1 MSLSNKSGL
10 YVFFGGRW
18 VLLLMGLLIYTKSGS
33 VTPGLLLAAV
43 LFHTAYSLLYLFK
56 MGKNAAVAASAVDI
70 GFGVYLLWLTGGLSS
85 PFLIYC
91 FTGLLMLKRFVTWRR
106 YYAITLSYALFLPMI
121 FAATSER
128 PAYIYLLNHFD
139 YSFIVLGYFCL
150 ISFAHYTIQIVRK
163 QYRKLVMIY
172 SSRFMARQP
181 RNQGSI
187 PYLEGLLKKILD
199 EREVILCMESDR
211 QNEKVHSWKHTYFTN
226 YMKQNVSLNGQRMYA
241 KLPSPTGELESL
253 YIQTLLDRSGES
265 YGWLLVKAE
274 KNELSILHKIYIQ
287 FILMR
292 LEAIHFSDEELLEAE
307 EAAVAIERGTIAQN
321 IHDGITQEL
330 FFISIQ
336 LFQLKNALPVHAR
349 EEMLP
354 YVTEIEKKVKE
365 SHRNIRQFIIE
376 LKDEKRTVNLHYAID
391 KLLHR
396 ITENTGVKP
405 IFEHIGWVSQEQVDI
420 EGAIYH
426 LVEEAANNVIKH
438 AKAKHLHVTIEVT
451 SVQWMVRIKDDGI
464 GIKTVDRHQEGR
476 FGLGGMEGRIRAL
489 NGTIS
494 FQSEEAAGTTVIAFI
509 PRERSTAYV

>member
-1 MSLSNKSGL
+1 MVLSNKSSL
-10 YVFFGGRW
+10 YGFFGGRW
-18 VLLLMGLLIYTKSGS
+18 VLLLVGLLIYTKSGN

-43 LFHTAYSLLYLFK
+43 LFHTAYSLSYLFK
-56 MGKNAAVAASAVDI
+56 MGQKAAITASAVDI
-70 GFGVYLLWLTGGLSS
+70 GFGTYLLWLTGGLSS

-91 FTGLLMLKRFVTWRR
+91 FTGLLMVKRFVTWRR
-106 YYAITLSYALFLPMI
+106 YYTISFGYALFLPMI
-121 FAATSER
+121 FAATSEHA
-128 PAYIYLLNHFD
+128 AYMYLLNHFD

-150 ISFAHYTIQIVRK
+150 ISFAHYTIQAVRK

-187 PYLEGLLKKILD
+187 PYLEGLLKKVLD

-226 YMKQNVSLNGQRMYA
+226 YMKQNASMKGQRMYA

-253 YIQTLLDRSGES
+253 YIQILLNRSGES

-292 LEAIHFSDEELLEAE
+292 LEAIHFSDEELREAE
-307 EAAVAIERGTIAQN
+307 EAAVAIERNMIAQN

-336 LFQLKNALPVHAR
+336 LFQLKNALPAHAR

-354 YVTEIEKKVKE
+354 YVTEVEKKVKE

-376 LKDEKRTVNLHYAID
+376 LKDEKRTINLHYAID

-396 ITENTGVKP
+396 MTENTGVKP

-438 AKAKHLHVTIEVT
+438 AKAKHIHVTIEVT
-451 SVQWMVRIKDDGI
+451 SVQWTVMIKDDGI
-464 GIKTVDRHQEGR
+464 GMKTVDKHQEGR
-476 FGLGGMEGRIRAL
+476 LGLGGMEGRIRAL

-494 FQSEEAAGTTVIAFI
+494 FQSGEAAGTTVTACI

>member
-1 MSLSNKSGL
+1 MFLTTKSSL

-18 VLLLMGLLIYTKSGS
+18 VLLLMGLLIYTKSGN

-56 MGKNAAVAASAVDI
+56 MGKKAAIAASAVDI
-70 GFGVYLLWLTGGLSS
+70 GFGIYLLWLTGGLSS

-91 FTGLLMLKRFVTWRR
+91 FTGLLMVKRFVTWRG
-106 YYAITLSYALFLPMI
+106 YYRISFCYALLLPFI
-121 FAATSER
+121 FALTSER
-128 PAYIYLLNHFD
+128 AAYIYLLNHFD
-139 YSFIVLGYFCL
+139 YSFVVLGYFCL
-150 ISFAHYTIQIVRK
+150 ISFAHYTIQAVRK

-181 RNQGSI
+181 RKQGGI
-187 PYLEGLLKKILD
+187 LYLEGLLKKILD

-211 QNEKVHSWKHTYFTN
+211 QNEKALSWKHTYFTN
-226 YMKQNVSLNGQRMYA
+226 YMKQNTSLHGQRMYA
-241 KLPSPTGELESL
+241 QMPSPTGELESL
-253 YIQTLLDRSGES
+253 YIQTLLDRGGKS

-274 KNELSILHKIYIQ
+274 KNELSILHKMYIQ
-287 FILMR
+287 FLLMR

-307 EAAVAIERGTIAQN
+307 EAAVAIERNTIAQN

-336 LFQLKNALPVHAR
+336 LFQLKNALPAHAR
-349 EEMLP
+349 DEMLP

-365 SHRNIRQFIIE
+365 SHRDIRQFITE
-376 LKDEKRTVNLHYAID
+376 LKDEKRTLNLHYAIE
-391 KLLHR
+391 KMLQR
-396 ITENTGVKP
+396 ITEHTGVKP
-405 IFEHIGWVSQEQVDI
+405 IFEHIGWVSQEQVDV

-438 AKAKHLHVTIEVT
+438 AKAKQLHVTIEVT
-451 SVQWMVRIKDDGI
+451 SVQWTVMIKDDGI
-464 GIKTVDRHQEGR
+464 GMKSVDRHHEGR
-476 FGLGGMEGRIRAL
+476 FGLGGMESRIRAL
-489 NGTIS
+489 NGSIT
-494 FQSEEAAGTTVIAFI
+494 FQSEEAMGTTVTAYI